1 MAGAKHE
8 VESYEVEEGQGH
20 MPNKLSLSRAARL
33 AGVSRGELQ
42 KRIREEDAETFE
54 GQLTIEVLLELYP
67 HINMD
72 ADPVL
77 ERVQRIKA
85 AAKPKRHY
93 SDGWMPDPE
102 VLMSRLNEFQHTL
115 VQTKSALNASETML
129 QETLEELSEAMQ
141 EPSEQLREKVELCIE
156 RLEKTMQRAERADD
170 ARAALFARNAMLK
183 IVTSSI
189 RVLPSGHEFFLEGND
204 SILDA
209 GLKAGLY
216 IDYGCSSGNCG
227 ACKCKVISGAVRKLR
242 EHDFVLS
249 AKEQD
254 QGYILACSN
263 TAISDLVIEAN
274 EAGMADELPFQEIR
288 AVVRKIEVMGNDTA
302 LLNVQTPRTQSLRFK
317 AGQQV
322 VVSAEDGSSAE
333 LSIASCPCDGRNL
346 QFILGRR
353 PEEPFNRL
361 VFDGTL
367 ARQTVLLRG
376 PTGGFVL
383 QEESA
388 APALFL
394 AKGEGFGPIKSLVE
408 QAITIDNAEQLHL
421 VQVGSNPPGST
432 LDNLC
437 RAWADSLDNFLY
449 TAVAEEIG
457 AGEMLDLLADASH
470 LAPPVELYV
479 AGPVEWIDELREAAG
494 GHGLDAGQWHV
505 QAMEN

>member
-1 MAGAKHE
+1 
-8 VESYEVEEGQGH
+8 

-54 GQLTIEVLLELYP
+54 GQLTIEVLLDLYP

-115 VQTKSALNASETML
+115 VQTKSALNASETTM
-129 QETLEELSEAMQ
+129 QETLQGLQDAISS
-141 EPSEQLREKVELCIE
+141 PPGKLRERVAECIQ
-156 RLEKTMQRAERADD
+156 LLDKAMLRAERADD

-183 IVTSSI
+183 IVSSSI
-189 RVLPSGHEFFLEGND
+189 RVLPSGHEFLLEGND

-216 IDYGCSSGNCG
+216 MDYGCSSGNCG
-227 ACKCKVISGAVRKLR
+227 ACKCKVVSGAVRKLR

-249 AKEQD
+249 AREQD
-254 QGYILACSN
+254 EGYVLACSN
-263 TAISDLVIEAN
+263 TAISDLVIEAK
-274 EAGMADELPFQEIR
+274 EAGMEDELPYQEIR
-288 AVVRKIEVMGNDTA
+288 AMVRKIEVIGDA
-302 LLNVQTPRTQSLRFK
+302 GIAVLNVQTPRTQSLRFK

-322 VVSAEDGSSAE
+322 TTTAEDGSARE

-346 QFILGRR
+346 QFIVSRR
-353 PEEPFNRL
+353 PGDRFSEQ
-361 VFDGTL
+361 VFDGRLAKQTL
-367 ARQTVLLRG
+367 LLQG

-383 QEESA
+383 QEDST
-388 APALFL
+388 APAVFL
-394 AKGEGFGPIKSLVE
+394 AKGEGFAPIKSLVE
-408 QAITIDNAEQLHL
+408 QAITIDNAEGLQL

-437 RAWADSLDNFLY
+437 RSWADSLDNFVY
-449 TAVAEEIG
+449 TETPPSTPLSELVGIVAAALQTGPRLDVYVSGPGDWIAALVKEAEAQGLATAGWHALAVEG
-457 AGEMLDLLADASH
+457 
-470 LAPPVELYV
+470 
-479 AGPVEWIDELREAAG
+479 DE
-494 GHGLDAGQWHV
+494 
-505 QAMEN
+505 

>member
-1 MAGAKHE
+1 MKQDVG
-8 VESYEVEEGQGH
+8 SYEVEEGQGH

-54 GQLTIEVLLELYP
+54 GQLTIEILLKLYP

-115 VQTKSALNASETML
+115 VQTKSALNASETVL
-129 QETLEELSEAMQ
+129 QETLGELSDAM
-141 EPSEQLREKVELCIE
+141 EESPEHLRDRVAECVEKLEKV
-156 RLEKTMQRAERADD
+156 MQRAERADD

-242 EHDFVLS
+242 EHDYVLS
-249 AKEQD
+249 SKEQEA
-254 QGYILACSN
+254 GYILACSN

-274 EAGMADELPFQEIR
+274 EAGMADDLPYQEIR
-288 AVVRKIEVMGNDTA
+288 AMVRKIEIMGNDTA
-302 LLNVQTPRTQSLRFK
+302 LLSVQTPRAHSLRFK

-322 VVSAEDGSSAE
+322 VVTAENGSSAE

-346 QFILGRR
+346 QFILKRGSGNGL
-353 PEEPFNRL
+353 NRL
-361 VFDGTL
+361 VFDNGL
-367 ARQTVLLRG
+367 ARQTVLLQG

-383 QEESA
+383 QEEST
-388 APALFL
+388 APVLFL
-394 AKGEGFGPIKSLVE
+394 AKGEGFAPIKSLVE
-408 QAITIDNAEQLHL
+408 QAITIDNAEGLKL
-421 VQVGSNPPGST
+421 VQVGANPPGST

-437 RAWADSLDNFLY
+437 RAWADSLDNFAY
-449 TAVAEEIG
+449 TSLGEESG
-457 AGEMLDLLADASH
+457 AGEILDLFSEALRA
-470 LAPPVELYV
+470 APHVEFYI
-479 AGPVEWIDELREAAG
+479 AGPEAWIDELRGAAG
-494 GHGLDAGQWHV
+494 AHGLDAGQWHV
-505 QAMEN
+505 QAM